1 MDHVARRLEEKLVT
15 ENYNLDAFEASIA
28 TDLLGDLIR
37 NLPYIADNKRTLDI
51 AHRNLLTFV
60 GIDVDDPATWPQN
73 IAFCDQIF
81 DHICTAASEL
91 HSLIA
96 PAGFYKDVYGIDH
109 ANLIRLREADH
120 ALLAKGEPH
129 TGTPVLCCSA
139 HRQGVVVG
147 RNTQTVTVRHCGF
160 LEDKYDLLERN
171 YCLQAIKPLVGDY
184 KRIEE
189 SSDVVFFDWKKYKRR
204 GTVVETLGPLIK
216 VSYFLKNGKDRACWI
231 EPTRLVE
238 TESSETIPAIAVNLD
253 S

>member
-1 MDHVARRLEEKLVT
+1 MDHVAKRLEEKLVT

-37 NLPYIADNKRTLDI
+37 NLPYIANNKRTLDI

-109 ANLIRLREADH
+109 ANLIRLREANH
-120 ALLAKGEPH
+120 LLLAQGEADIH
-129 TGTPVLCCSA
+129 FRFDAVHSA
-139 HRQGVVVG
+139 LSEGAEVG
-147 RNTQTVTVRHCGF
+147 RNMQTVTVRHCGF

-189 SSDVVFFDWKKYKRR
+189 SSDVVLYQKKEIQKTGHRCR
-204 GTVVETLGPLIK
+204 NTWAPH
-216 VSYFLKNGKDRACWI
+216 
-231 EPTRLVE
+231 
-238 TESSETIPAIAVNLD
+238 
-253 S
+253 